1 MIEEQDLEITTSDVE
16 GETVELENALP
27 EVEDFDQNGLLL
39 KIATNGLSI
48 PDYVKKLQEADI
60 LVAIDGQIY
69 TQGPAKLREMFL
81 SRQGED
87 AKWLLTLWRDGQVF
101 DIIINMPIES
111 KFGLAT
117 EQETEWAMEEFQKH
131 AFGDFKSYQNYE
143 IYRDAHNICDVL
155 SMEKDPM
162 AGLFP
167 VIWLL
172 KYRLYPPLGV
182 VMVSYAL
189 TFFINVYLFLITYLI
204 LSRFIY
210 VSQDNIMRSFTLFAE
225 KKHYMTI
232 AGTNERDV
240 SVIVKNI
247 DAKNKIR
254 FERNAIKKREVIHK
268 VIIKDGEKP

>member
-1 MIEEQDLEITTSDVE
+1 MSEEQDLEIITSDVE

-268 VIIKDGEKP
+268 VIIKDGQKP

>member
-1 MIEEQDLEITTSDVE
+1 MSEEQDLGINTSDVA
-16 GETVELENALP
+16 GQTLESEDALP

-81 SRQGED
+81 SKQGEE

-143 IYRDAHNICDVL
+143 IYKDAHDICDVL

-182 VMVSYAL
+182 VLVSYAL
-189 TFFINVYLFLITYLI
+189 TFFINIYLFMITYVV
-204 LSRFIY
+204 LSRFIHL
-210 VSQDNIMRSFTLFAE
+210 SQDNLMRSFTLFAG

-247 DAKNKIR
+247 DPKNKIR

-268 VIIKDGEKP
+268 VIIKDG

>member
-1 MIEEQDLEITTSDVE
+1 MSEETDIEINDSAVDVDSD
-16 GETVELENALP
+16 ELENALP

-69 TQGPAKLREMFL
+69 RDGPVKLRDMFL
-81 SRQGED
+81 SKQGEE
-87 AKWLLTLWRDGQVF
+87 AKWLLTIWRDGQVF
-101 DIIINMPIES
+101 DIIITMPIES

-131 AFGDFKSYQNYE
+131 AYGDFKSYQNYE
-143 IYRDAHNICDVL
+143 IYRDGNNICDVL

-162 AGLFP
+162 AWLFP

-182 VMVSYAL
+182 VLVSYAL
-189 TFFINVYLFLITYLI
+189 TFFINIYLFMITYVV
-204 LSRFIY
+204 LSRFIHL
-210 VSQDNIMRSFTLFAE
+210 SQDNLMRSFTLFAG

-232 AGTNERDV
+232 AGTNEKDV
-240 SVIVKNI
+240 SVIVKNM
-247 DAKNKIR
+247 DLKNKIR

-268 VIIKDGEKP
+268 VIIKDG

>member
-1 MIEEQDLEITTSDVE
+1 MSEETDIEINDPAADVDPD
-16 GETVELENALP
+16 ELESAVP
-27 EVEDFDQNGLLL
+27 AVEDFDQNGLLL

-69 TQGPAKLREMFL
+69 RDGPAKLRDMFL
-81 SRQGED
+81 SKQGEE

-101 DIIINMPIES
+101 DIIITMPIES
-111 KFGLAT
+111 KFG
-117 EQETEWAMEEFQKH
+117 
-131 AFGDFKSYQNYE
+131 GDFKSYQNYE
-143 IYRDAHNICDVL
+143 IYRDGHNVCDIL

-182 VMVSYAL
+182 VLVSYAL
-189 TFFINVYLFLITYLI
+189 TFFINIYLFMITYVV
-204 LSRFIY
+204 LSRFIHL
-210 VSQDNIMRSFTLFAE
+210 SQDNLMRSFTLFAG

-232 AGTNERDV
+232 AGTNEKDV

-247 DAKNKIR
+247 DPKNKIR

-268 VIIKDGEKP
+268 VIIKDG